1 MLKAGPAVQPNSA
14 ENAFA
19 STETSCTAP
28 TGTAAIIVCRP
39 QLSSLLAPS
48 SMYVVVRRLPD
59 AVTKYVAL
67 TKRSPVPLP
76 CRKAEL
82 KSGRL
87 VILRPR
93 MGVASTVCESM
104 RRPTC
109 ASARTPSVAPYTVTV
124 LVPPVATS
132 FTLIVAVS
140 PARKVSSGTFSLL
153 NPAFSTLTLYSPVRG
168 RAPTVAEPL
177 TPEVRSRVAPVA
189 VFSTDTLASG
199 TTAPV

>member
-1 MLKAGPAVQPNSA
+1 MSAPGGSGGISDTRAVFRAILIVLAVVVTLWLIYLLRRPIGWMVIAGFLAIAVSGPINLLTRHMKRG
-14 ENAFA
+14 FA
-19 STETSCTAP
+19 I
-28 TGTAAIIVCRP
+28 AIVYVGVV
-39 QLSSLLAPS
+39 LAPFA
-48 SMYVVVRRLPD
+48 ML
-59 AVTKYVAL
+59 A
-67 TKRSPVPLP
+67 
-76 CRKAEL
+76 
-82 KSGRL
+82 
-87 VILRPR
+87 
-93 MGVASTVCESM
+93 
-104 RRPTC
+104 
-109 ASARTPSVAPYTVTV
+109 V